1 MYERLTV
8 DLFHL
13 HPPMALNAHSFGFHM
28 VSCKYIPSYA
38 IFYHRVEQFHDA
50 TWVGVNSDWMS
61 QLLYEW
67 QKFMNNTY
75 PFFFSDPWRSY
86 TFQQSWKVS
95 NDIAIVNIY
104 TTSPWMCIY
113 YCPIH
118 IRDHCEWSQDIP
130 SHITLTL
137 FLNQWHS
144 SIFMSY
150 ISSYNKSIVFSRW
163 SWILGNLIIHWNKM
177 EIHQTKNL
185 NKAIST
191 PYLLGATSKLTA
203 PTARPYS
210 CPNLGIWY
218 GIYQVHGASSSWK

>member
-8 DLFHL
+8 DLFNL
-13 HPPMALNAHSFGFHM
+13 HPPMAVNANGFGFHM

-38 IFYHRVEQFHDA
+38 IFYDSVEQFHDA
-50 TWVGVNSDWMS
+50 TWVGVNSDWIS

-67 QKFMNNTY
+67 QKFVNN
-75 PFFFSDPWRSY
+75 
-86 TFQQSWKVS
+86 
-95 NDIAIVNIY
+95 IAIVNVY
-104 TTSPWMCIY
+104 TTPPWICIY

-118 IRDHCEWSQDIP
+118 IWDHCEWSQDIP
-130 SHITLTL
+130 SHITLTP

-150 ISSYNKSIVFSRW
+150 ISSYNKCIVFSCW

-185 NKAIST
+185 NKVIST
-191 PYLLGATSKLTA
+191 LYLFGATSKPTA

-218 GIYQVHGASSSWK
+218 GVYQVHGASSSWK